1 MTLRNGKDRTKS
13 TIVGLDKSNR
23 PAKCTRARQI
33 DWLLGYGSEHCLS
46 LGVRLPLNRMVV
58 ERFISVRKQPDNH
71 SLPTRDLC
79 RSLMK
84 EICSIWERARIPTKP
99 EKNIIDQL
107 VELHKHWLK
116 IKKINTGARN
126 NESNLKII
134 NNFDAVLNEL
144 CDVFPPDVMEQLRA

>member
-23 PAKCTRARQI
+23 SSRQM
-33 DWLLGYGSEHCLS
+33 DWLLGYGSEHCHS
-46 LGVRLPLNRMVV
+46 LGVRLPLNGMVI
-58 ERFISVRKQPDNH
+58 ERFIFVRKQPDDH

-79 RSLMK
+79 RSH
-84 EICSIWERARIPTKP
+84 ERNLFYLGKGRNTNKTR
-99 EKNIIDQL
+99 ENIIDQL

-144 CDVFPPDVMEQLRA
+144 CDVFPPDVMERLRA